1 MILNILGIGD
11 LKKLMKTLELDC
23 NKIKKN
29 FAKNNKNSA
38 FINFRSE
45 IDQQKAIQI
54 LNGYKYKNNILEAT
68 TAKPSQ
74 DPLVKKRKLD
84 AESGN
89 KNNKKKK
96 FEAESSQPLMDLPY
110 EEQLKI
116 KQKEFEDFIEEFKK
130 ELKKESHLDVDIDL
144 RPIVP
149 SPSHIGYRN
158 KIEFSI
164 GKDSNGEIVVGNRS
178 GTYVSGDLEV
188 VSADKLIIA
197 PDRMKR
203 AAKIFENYIKNSK
216 FEPFS
221 AETNQ
226 GYWKQLTARLNN
238 DELMLIV
245 GVHPQKLTTDELD
258 QLQKDI
264 VEFFTEKEGKELEVK
279 SLYYE
284 DFGQR
289 KPGQRSNIIKHLY
302 GETHI
307 HDYLNGLKFR
317 ISPSSFFQV
326 NTKGAEK
333 LYQEI
338 INLAD
343 AKNDSVVLD
352 VCCGTGTIGITMA
365 KHCKQVYGME
375 VVQQAIEDADINA
388 KENGIENAKFQV
400 GSAENFIYPMVKEA
414 NISKDVDVIAI
425 VDPPR
430 NGLQIKG
437 IMQLR
442 NTQKIRKVVYVSCSP
457 KQALRNFIDL
467 SKKSSKFLKGPPFT
481 PKIAVSVDM
490 FPNTSHWEL
499 IILFER

>member
-1 MILNILGIGD
+1 
-11 LKKLMKTLELDC
+11 MKTFELDC
-23 NKIKKN
+23 NKVKKN
-29 FAKNNKNSA
+29 FAKNSKNSA

-45 IDQQKAIQI
+45 ADQQKALEL
-54 LNGYKYKNNILEAT
+54 LNGYKYKNCTLEAFA
-68 TAKPSQ
+68 AKPSQ
-74 DPLVKKRKLD
+74 DPLVKKRKLE
-84 AESGN
+84 AENGN
-89 KNNKKKK
+89 NSNKKKK
-96 FEAESSQPLMDLPY
+96 FAAENSQPLVKIPY

-116 KQKEFEDFIEEFKK
+116 KQKEVEEILEEFQK
-130 ELKKESHLDVDIDL
+130 ELNKANEGKTKLDIEL
-144 RPIVP
+144 RPIIP
-149 SPSHIGYRN
+149 SPQHVGYRN
-158 KIEFSI
+158 KVEFSV
-164 GKDSNGEIVVGNRS
+164 GRDGSGEIVVGNRS
-178 GTYVSGDLEV
+178 GSYVSGNLEV
-188 VSADKLIIA
+188 ESAENLIIA

-203 AAKIFENYIKNSK
+203 AAKLFENFIRSSK
-216 FEPFS
+216 LEPFS

-245 GVHPQKLTTDELD
+245 GVNPQALTNEEIEE
-258 QLQKDI
+258 LQKDI
-264 VEFFTEKEGKELEVK
+264 LTFFTEKEGKELDVK

-284 DFGQR
+284 DFGR
-289 KPGQRSNIIKHLY
+289 RMPGQRCNVIKHLY

-338 INLAD
+338 IDLAG
-343 AKNDSVVLD
+343 AKEDSVVLD
-352 VCCGTGTIGITMA
+352 VCCGTGTIGISMA

-375 VVQQAIEDADINA
+375 VIPQAIEDADINA

-400 GSAENFIYPMVKEA
+400 GSAEDFIYPMVKEA
-414 NISKDVDVIAI
+414 NVGNDVDVIAI

-430 NGLQIKG
+430 SGLQTKG

-442 NTQKIRKVVYVSCSP
+442 NTQKIKRIVYVSCSP
-457 KQALRNFIDL
+457 KQAMRNFVDL
-467 SKKSSKFLKGPPFT
+467 AKKSSKFLKGPPFV
-481 PKIAVSVDM
+481 PKVAVSVDM